1 MIISIDTEKPF
12 DKVQH
17 AFMIKAINKGG
28 LEGTYFNI
36 IKATYEKSI
45 VNIILNVEKLR
56 AYP

>member
-12 DKVQH
+12 DKVH
-17 AFMIKAINKGG
+17 HPFMIKAVNKGG
-28 LEGTYFNI
+28 LERTYFNI